1 MFHAAMSSEPCDL
14 IRFMTTPNLIQS
26 GDPTPAYFRQT
37 GGLRWHAR
45 ALKNWRLHEPFRRE
59 VHAFLAHWQPPTA
72 DVVLVG
78 PSAGWSLPSSFLS
91 RFSRLTFIELDRAA
105 PLFFRLRHGRILR
118 ANERSSRWILGDFT
132 VHLRPVIEAQP
143 GCAVLFCNVLGQL
156 GLERADYESQLAV
169 LPQSLS
175 GHPWASFHDRFSTA
189 IAQSQL
195 PALDAFST
203 DQPLDARALQNLGL
217 TGQWTDHGTGQLLMP
232 GVMRRYI
239 PWQITSRR
247 FHWVEAGSVG

>member
-1 MFHAAMSSEPCDL
+1 
-14 IRFMTTPNLIQS
+14 MTTPNPNQPE
-26 GDPTPAYFRQT
+26 DPTPAYFRET

-45 ALKNWRLHEPFRRE
+45 ALMHWRLHEPFRRE
-59 VHAFLAHWQPPTA
+59 VHEFLGQWQPRTA

-78 PSAGWSLPSSFLS
+78 PSAGWSLPSTFLS

-105 PLFFRLRHGRILR
+105 PLFFRLRHGRALR
-118 ANERSSRWILGDFT
+118 AAKCSTRWILGDFT
-132 VHLRPVIEAQP
+132 THLKTVIEAQP

-156 GLERADYESQLAV
+156 GLERADYESQLAA

-175 GHPWASFHDRFSTA
+175 GHPWASFHDRFSA
-189 IAQSQL
+189 VIDQSRMQ
-195 PALDAFST
+195 ALSAFST

-232 GVMRRYI
+232 GVTRRYI